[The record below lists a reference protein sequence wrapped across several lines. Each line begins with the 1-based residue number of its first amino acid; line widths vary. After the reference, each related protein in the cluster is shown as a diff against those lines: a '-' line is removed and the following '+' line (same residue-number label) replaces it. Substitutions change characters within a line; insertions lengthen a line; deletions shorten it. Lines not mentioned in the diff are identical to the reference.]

1 MTPTIDTGKLTRWY
15 DFQAPFYRVW
25 RNRYDAPLV
34 ARTVAI
40 VRDGGDARRILDAGC
55 GTGLFSIALAGALPG
70 SRVVGIDMS
79 TGMLEVATAQ
89 ARDRSLANAD
99 FSRADA
105 AGLPFDRGEFD
116 VIVAAGLLP
125 NVNDPAGVVGE
136 LARVVRTGGRVIVI
150 EFDRQNMS
158 LGLRLFFHTMILGY
172 RCVSFVFRRFR
183 FADNWSLRS
192 STIDRVDFER
202 SVARAGLRI
211 LSTDALEGH
220 LIFELGKG
228 DSP

>member
-34 ARTVAI
+34 ARTVSI
-40 VRDGGDARRILDAGC
+40 VRDGGDAGRILDAGC

-79 TGMLEVATAQ
+79 RGMLEVATAQ
-89 ARDRSLANAD
+89 AGDRSLANAK

-105 AGLPFDRGEFD
+105 AELPFDRGEFD
-116 VIVAAGLLP
+116 VAVAAGLLP
-125 NVNDPAGVVGE
+125 NVNDPAGVVVE
-136 LARVVRTGGRVIVI
+136 LARVVRPGGRVIVI
-150 EFDRQNMS
+150 EFDRQDMS
-158 LGLRLFFHTMILGY
+158 LGLRVFFCTMIFGY

-192 STIDRVDFER
+192 STIDRVDFED